1 MHNFTDHCDA
11 NERYDREELVVVKP
25 GRSQALFWPRDI
37 APVLRVALQPM
48 DAASKV
54 RSKSRKWCRPVAL
67 SVAKE
72 EAASYQIHMKCGPY
86 LHVCVVTHDRIDA
99 ERVEIHESVMTDEMA
114 QMKRREKV
122 SIPAGETLVLAPK
135 GLHLMLVEP
144 VDLSE
149 DDPVQIDLKFES
161 VESIT
166 VQAPVRRGPPEH
178 EHGPDH
184 QSHH

>member
-1 MHNFTDHCDA
+1 MKIRCSAFWMILMFSLLAQNAWGGELMVHEAWVMRPPPNSSAAVFMNIHNHTGK
-11 NERYDREELVVVKP
+11 EVVLVGAVT
-25 GRSQALFWPRDI
+25 
-37 APVLRVALQPM
+37 
-48 DAASKV
+48 
-54 RSKSRKWCRPVAL
+54 
-67 SVAKE
+67 
-72 EAASYQIHMKCGPY
+72 EA
-86 LHVCVVTHDRIDA
+86 A

-122 SIPAGETLVLAPK
+122 SIPAGETLVLAPR

-149 DDPVQIDLKFES
+149 DDSVQIDLKFES
-161 VESIT
+161 AESIT